1 MKRQKSLYICNACG
15 YQSVS
20 WYGKCPQCGAWDT
33 LEETIQEASVS
44 PSGMSA
50 NINEKELI
58 DFSRPAQNEA
68 FRVSTGIDE
77 LDRVLGG
84 GNINGSLVL
93 IGGDPGIGKSTLM
106 LQMLA
111 TSRHSGKKVY
121 ISGEESFNQ
130 VKQRAARLK
139 ITTENLF
146 FLNETNLETIVAT
159 LEKEKPGLVIV
170 DSIQTISSA
179 SLDGIPGNSSQL
191 RYCTNSLVHFAK
203 HRNVPVFLI
212 GHVTKDGSIAGPK
225 LLEHLV
231 DAVLYFEGE
240 TKGDFRILRCIKNRF
255 GSVNEIAL
263 FRMDREGLIPVEN
276 ASELFLSAGQQ
287 DQQGTAITAVME
299 GNRPILVEVQ
309 ALVTKTQFGTPQRTA
324 TGIGHR
330 RMNLLLAVLE
340 KKCGKPFG
348 FHDVFLKTAA
358 GLRLDEPAADLAICM
373 ALISSMDET
382 LLNRRTLYIGEVGLN
397 GELRPVN
404 HTQERILEAEKLGFK
419 EILIPASSK
428 TFQTNKAKIRAFK
441 QIQDLI

>member
-1 MKRQKSLYICNACG
+1 MKKSKQTFVCRECG
-15 YQSVS
+15 FQSVS
-20 WYGKCPQCGAWDT
+20 WYGKCPQCGVWDSFDEIVQESVSASVGKKGHRKK
-33 LEETIQEASVS
+33 LVHFGAEASS
-44 PSGMSA
+44 
-50 NINEKELI
+50 
-58 DFSRPAQNEA
+58 EA
-68 FRVSTGIDE
+68 IRVSTGITE
-77 LDRVLGG
+77 LNRVLGG

-111 TSRHSGKKVY
+111 ASKHAGKKVY
-121 ISGEESFNQ
+121 VSGEESFNQ
-130 VKQRAARLK
+130 VKQRAARLHL
-139 ITTENLF
+139 EPDRLF
-146 FLNETNLETIVAT
+146 FLNETNLETILTT
-159 LEKEKPGLVIV
+159 LEEEEPGLVIV

-191 RYCTNSLVHFAK
+191 RFCTNALVHYAK
-203 HRNVPVFLI
+203 QQNVPVFLV
-212 GHVTKDGSIAGPK
+212 GHVTKDGAIAGPK
-225 LLEHLV
+225 ILEHLV

-263 FRMDREGLIPVEN
+263 FRMEREGLIPVSN
-276 ASELFLSAGQQ
+276 ASELFLGSGET

-373 ALISSMDET
+373 ALVSSMDET
-382 LLNRRTLYIGEVGLN
+382 TLSRRTLYLGEVGLN

-404 HTQERILEAEKLGFK
+404 HTQERILEAEKLGFT
-419 EILIPASSK
+419 EIVIPESAK
-428 TFQTNKAKIRAFK
+428 TFRARKAKIKSYK
-441 QIQDLI
+441 QIQTLV

>member
-1 MKRQKSLYICNACG
+1 MKKNKHSFVCRECG
-15 YQSVS
+15 YQSIS
-20 WYGKCPQCGAWDT
+20 WYGKCPQCGVWDSF
-33 LEETIQEASVS
+33 EELVQENAH
-44 PSGMSA
+44 SA
-50 NINEKELI
+50 GTAKGQHKKLVPFRSETTEEV
-58 DFSRPAQNEA
+58 Q
-68 FRVSTGIDE
+68 RVSTGISE

-111 TSRHSGKKVY
+111 TSKHAGKKVY
-121 ISGEESFNQ
+121 VSGEESFNQ
-130 VKQRAARLK
+130 VKQRASRLH
-139 ITTENLF
+139 IQPDNLF
-146 FLNETNLETIVAT
+146 FLNETNLETILTT
-159 LEKEKPGLVIV
+159 LEEEEPGLVIV
-170 DSIQTISSA
+170 DSIQTISSV

-191 RYCTNSLVHFAK
+191 RYCTNALVHFAK
-203 HRNVPVFLI
+203 QRNVPVFLV
-212 GHVTKDGSIAGPK
+212 GHVTKDGAIAGPK

-263 FRMDREGLIPVEN
+263 FRMEREGLIPVTN
-276 ASELFLSAGQQ
+276 ASELFLNSGEQ

-373 ALISSMDET
+373 ALLSSLDET
-382 LLNRRTLYIGEVGLN
+382 TLRRRTLYLGEVGLN

-404 HTQERILEAEKLGFK
+404 HTQERILEAEKLGFTD
-419 EILIPASSK
+419 IIIPSSAK
-428 TFQTNKAKIRAFK
+428 TFRAKKARVKSCK
-441 QIQDLI
+441 QIQDLV